1 MSDYPKISEANY
13 QKAKGQFKM
22 AVGEVLSVFDL
33 YGMNVYFAGAIEE
46 IVELAEQF
54 GRRVRGADI
63 PIQLKKR
70 RNPRDK

>member
-1 MSDYPKISEANY
+1 MSEYPKISQDKY
-13 QKAKGQFKM
+13 DKAKGQFKM
-22 AVGEVLSVFDL
+22 AVGEVLSVFNV
-33 YGMNVYFAGAIEE
+33 YGMHIYFTGAIEE

-54 GRRVRGADI
+54 GKRVRNQDV

>member
-1 MSDYPKISEANY
+1 MSDYPKISQESY
-13 QKAKGQFKM
+13 DKAKGQFKM
-22 AVGEVLSVFDL
+22 AVGEVLSVFNI
-33 YGMNVYFAGAIEE
+33 YGMHIYLGGAIEE

-54 GRRVRGADI
+54 GKRVRNHDT

>member
-1 MSDYPKISEANY
+1 MSDYPKISEPAY

-33 YGMNVYFAGAIEE
+33 YGMNVYFTGAIEE

-54 GRRVRGADI
+54 GKRVRDHDV

-70 RNPRDK
+70 RNPRD

>member
-13 QKAKGQFKM
+13 QKAKGQLKM
-22 AVGEVLSVFDL
+22 AVGEVLSVFNV
-33 YGMNVYFAGAIEE
+33 YGMHIYFTGAIEE

-54 GRRVRGADI
+54 GKRVRNHDV

-70 RNPRDK
+70 RNPRD

>member
-1 MSDYPKISEANY
+1 MSDYPKISEADY

-22 AVGEVLSVFDL
+22 AVGEVLSVFYL
-33 YGMNVYFAGAIEE
+33 HGMHSYIPGALEE

-54 GRRVRGADI
+54 GKRVRGADK
-63 PIQLKKR
+63 PIQLTKR